1 MKQGFLKWRLFNSKC
16 LVEKPGVIVQKLGN
30 RQLGNES
37 GNKQKKDIL
46 TFLSS
51 NIVVLILDLNVFIM
65 KMLKGRW
72 AIYSPLFISGMDG
85 FWNCLA
91 QRLQLLKGAFKFHQ
105 WIITLFLICLPLELF
120 NLFPFWC
127 WKHQFH
133 NQVKSCYYLF
143 NHHYMYHNLIITS
156 NWKVCHDICLFA
168 FVTYEQI
175 QEPNKF

>member
-1 MKQGFLKWRLFNSKC
+1 MKC

-85 FWNCLA
+85 F
-91 QRLQLLKGAFKFHQ
+91 
-105 WIITLFLICLPLELF
+105 
-120 NLFPFWC
+120 
-127 WKHQFH
+127 
-133 NQVKSCYYLF
+133 
-143 NHHYMYHNLIITS
+143 
-156 NWKVCHDICLFA
+156 
-168 FVTYEQI
+168 
-175 QEPNKF
+175 